1 MQPRPIAAN
10 GWQAL
15 LFGYA
20 LFASVC
26 FQVLIPE
33 VKITWVL
40 YANLA
45 LLCLWHYLGGLG
57 RTTWVFLAWQS
68 AWSRPKLTTDGWQAL
83 LLTYAI
89 FLGICLVV
97 VVHGKKIWTLYA
109 GLVIPWSWRY
119 LPELWNTVA
128 TSRLFRLLLIY
139 LGFLLASMVWSPKLE
154 PKALLATLASAITI
168 AHFLLLTAGLRIR
181 HPEAFDRHLSWLCF
195 LAAASAILVIAA
207 WYSHHPFPESRM
219 QGFGY
224 LDNPIQGAAV
234 FGVFAVIA
242 WHKMMRA
249 LSPTE
254 RLGYGLAF
262 AAILAYA
269 CLSWT
274 RSVLMAIGT
283 GLVLLTAMQPKRQM
297 LLFLGL
303 LGSAAVVL
311 AILSPE
317 LTAKLMRPEP
327 YRPYIWM
334 DSLAQ
339 ALQHPWF
346 GQGYFADPS
355 GATRLSDGTVYRYA
369 HSHSF
374 FIANLSQGGLIGF
387 CLAVWLTGY
396 SLYQTFRAGIAAG
409 NILPFALLIYGFLC
423 IAPNGWQLLPG
434 ARIKEV
440 WMMFWLPLGL
450 AISMDARLLL
460 STQAPPTSPASC
472 EAQDSDPASGRR

>member
-1 MQPRPIAAN
+1 MPPRPIASN

-40 YANLA
+40 YVNLA
-45 LLCLWHYLGGLG
+45 LLCFWHYLGELG
-57 RTTWVFLAWQS
+57 RTTLGFLARQS
-68 AWSRPKLTTDGWQAL
+68 AWARPKLTTDGWQAL
-83 LLTYAI
+83 LLAYAI

-128 TSRLFRLLLIY
+128 TCRLFRLSLIY
-139 LGFLLASMVWSPKLE
+139 LGFLLASMVWSPKIEL
-154 PKALLATLASAITI
+154 KAVLSTLASGITI

-181 HPEAFDRHLSWLCF
+181 HPQAFDRHLGWLCC
-195 LAAASAILVIAA
+195 LAATSAILVIAA

-242 WHKMMRA
+242 WHRMIHA
-249 LSPTE
+249 LSPIE
-254 RLGYGLAF
+254 RVSYGLAF

-274 RSVLMAIGT
+274 RSVLMAMGT
-283 GLVLLTAMQPKRQM
+283 GLVFLTAMQPKRQM
-297 LLFLGL
+297 LLSLGL
-303 LGSAAVVL
+303 VGSAVLVL
-311 AILSPE
+311 ATLSPE

-327 YRPYIWM
+327 YRLYIWI
-334 DSLAQ
+334 DSLAH

-355 GATRLSDGTVYRYA
+355 GVTRLPDGTLYRYA

-374 FIANLSQGGLIGF
+374 FIANLSQGGLIGLG
-387 CLAVWLTGY
+387 LAVWLAGY
-396 SLYQTFRAGIAAG
+396 SLYQTFRTGIATG
-409 NILPFALLIYGFLC
+409 NILPFALLTYGFLC

-434 ARIKEV
+434 VRIKEV

-450 AISMDARLLL
+450 AISMDARLSS
-460 STQAPPTSPASC
+460 STQV
-472 EAQDSDPASGRR
+472 